1 MRWILIAGLCAG
13 AAITSPGW
21 AADYKPVTCAAA
33 APYVGPPVHAPL
45 PDSVFAVPAVPTTLS
60 ANTAARLD
68 AAFAKA
74 RAATGAPAMTAAV
87 SLAGGGDWTR
97 TEAAAPSPAPLFY
110 WASTGKAFTAVVVL
124 QLVEEGKLSLD
135 DPLSRWRP
143 DMPNAKAITIR
154 HLLDH
159 TSGLFS
165 GNEDL
170 KLHRQG
176 GPVTPEQDFKVSASH
191 GAMFCPG
198 QRWRYSNTGYGLL
211 GRIIERVDG
220 VPYDVAVR
228 RRIVDRLGLKDLRAL
243 APGEVPADVAPLAP
257 SDPAQKP
264 MILTNAYAAG
274 GIVGRP
280 EAMSAFW
287 RGLLTGELLKPE
299 TVRGQFATLYPMF
312 DPGTFYG
319 LGVMVF
325 DIPDG
330 DRRILW
336 LGHAGGAPGA
346 GAVAFYA
353 PDRKAFVS
361 VALTGDGSAVATAN
375 LLLKALE
382 D

>member
-1 MRWILIAGLCAG
+1 MRWIWIIALCAG
-13 AAITSPGW
+13 AATPAL
-21 AADYKPVTCAAA
+21 AADYKPVTCDTPAA
-33 APYVGPPVHAPL
+33 YVGPRIHPALPETLFEISEAPT
-45 PDSVFAVPAVPTTLS
+45 ALS
-60 ANTAARLD
+60 PEARTRLD

-87 SLAGGGDWTR
+87 SLAGGGDWSR
-97 TEAAAPSPAPLFY
+97 TDAAVPSPTPLFY
-110 WASTGKAFTAVVVL
+110 WASVGKAFTAVVIL
-124 QLVEEGKLSLD
+124 QLVEEGKLS
-135 DPLSRWRP
+135 RWRP
-143 DMPNAKAITIR
+143 EMPNAKVVTVR
-154 HLLDH
+154 QLLNH

-170 KLHRQG
+170 KVRRQG
-176 GPVTPEQDFKVSASH
+176 GPVSPEQDFATSAAH

-198 QRWRYSNTGYGLL
+198 ERWRYSNTGYGLL
-211 GRIIERVDG
+211 GRIIEQVDG
-220 VPYDVAVR
+220 VPYDEAVQ

-243 APGEVPADVAPLAP
+243 KPGEVPADITPLAP

-280 EAMSAFW
+280 EAMNAFW
-287 RGLLTGELLKPE
+287 RGLLTGKLLRPG
-299 TVRGQFATLYPMF
+299 TLRGQFETLYPMF

-319 LGVMVF
+319 LGVMAF

-336 LGHAGGAPGA
+336 LGHAGGVPGA
-346 GAVAFYA
+346 GAVSVYA
-353 PDRKAFVS
+353 PAQKAFVS

-375 LLLKALE
+375 LLVKALE